1 MLPEPAR
8 LAVSY
13 PASVRVPSDLKGA
26 QAERGDLSKGGVD
39 NRGTL
44 QSRLAAF
51 LKACPASVIVLEN
64 AQVRPRTTTL

>member
-1 MLPEPAR
+1 MSSKR
-8 LAVSY
+8 QS
-13 PASVRVPSDLKGA
+13 PSGLKGA

-64 AQVRPRTTTL
+64 AQVRPWTITL